1 MALQIEK
8 THLQTSWI
16 KVDGSVI
23 IKISQES
30 NSLTKT
36 FIKLKKTYGIT
47 LHLNS
52 DKGYYS
58 SCAGLGMYEIPTGE
72 YSSVLELYFP
82 SVSIDFK
89 LVVILATSIVETISK
104 VLANKFTDH
113 AISLG
118 HMHKYNNTT
127 PDYLMI
133 DLVLKNKAG
142 VSYTQNLTIH
152 MVV

>member
-58 SCAGLGMYEIPTGE
+58 SCAGLGMYETPTGE

-118 HMHKYNNTT
+118 RMHKYNNTT

>member
-1 MALQIEK
+1 MSYGTTDRKNTFANIMNKSGQFSDNQNITGVKFIDKDFHKAK
-8 THLQTSWI
+8 T
-16 KVDGSVI
+16 
-23 IKISQES
+23 
-30 NSLTKT
+30 
-36 FIKLKKTYGIT
+36 IT

-58 SCAGLGMYEIPTGE
+58 SCAGLDMYEIPTGE
-72 YSSVLELYFP
+72 YSSVFELYFP

-104 VLANKFTDH
+104 VSTNKFTDH

>member
-1 MALQIEK
+1 M
-8 THLQTSWI
+8 
-16 KVDGSVI
+16 I

-58 SCAGLGMYEIPTGE
+58 SCAGLDMYEIPTGE
-72 YSSVLELYFP
+72 YSSVFELYFP

-104 VLANKFTDH
+104 VSTNKFTDH

-118 HMHKYNNTT
+118 HIHKYNNTT

>member
-1 MALQIEK
+1 
-8 THLQTSWI
+8 
-16 KVDGSVI
+16 
-23 IKISQES
+23 
-30 NSLTKT
+30 
-36 FIKLKKTYGIT
+36 
-47 LHLNS
+47 
-52 DKGYYS
+52 
-58 SCAGLGMYEIPTGE
+58 MYEIPTGE
-72 YSSVLELYFP
+72 YSSVFELYFP

-104 VLANKFTDH
+104 ASTNKFTDH

-142 VSYTQNLTIH
+142 VSYTQNLNIY

>member
-1 MALQIEK
+1 M
-8 THLQTSWI
+8 
-16 KVDGSVI
+16 I

-30 NSLTKT
+30 KSLTKT

-58 SCAGLGMYEIPTGE
+58 SCAGLDMYEIPTGE
-72 YSSVLELYFP
+72 YSSVFELYFP

-142 VSYTQNLTIH
+142 VSYTQNLNIY

>member
-72 YSSVLELYFP
+72 YSSVFELYFP

>member
-118 HMHKYNNTT
+118 RMHKYNNTT

>member
-16 KVDGSVI
+16 KVDSSVI

-30 NSLTKT
+30 NSLKKT

-58 SCAGLGMYEIPTGE
+58 SCAGLDMYEIPTGE
-72 YSSVLELYFP
+72 YSSVFELYFP

-104 VLANKFTDH
+104 VSTNKFTDH

>member
-1 MALQIEK
+1 MNKSGQFSDNQNITGVK
-8 THLQTSWI
+8 
-16 KVDGSVI
+16 I
-23 IKISQES
+23 IDKDFH
-30 NSLTKT
+30 KA
-36 FIKLKKTYGIT
+36 KKTYGIT

-58 SCAGLGMYEIPTGE
+58 SCAGLDMYEIPTGE
-72 YSSVLELYFP
+72 YSSVFELYFP

-104 VLANKFTDH
+104 ASTNKFTDH

-142 VSYTQNLTIH
+142 VSYTQNLNIYL
-152 MVV
+152 VV

>member
-1 MALQIEK
+1 
-8 THLQTSWI
+8 
-16 KVDGSVI
+16 
-23 IKISQES
+23 
-30 NSLTKT
+30 
-36 FIKLKKTYGIT
+36 
-47 LHLNS
+47 
-52 DKGYYS
+52 
-58 SCAGLGMYEIPTGE
+58 MYEIPTGE
-72 YSSVLELYFP
+72 YSSVFELYFP

-104 VLANKFTDH
+104 VSTNKCTDH

>member
-72 YSSVLELYFP
+72 YSSVFELYFP

-118 HMHKYNNTT
+118 RMHKYNNTT